1 MSVPINFGTFFME
14 HTIVLTISNLSEER
28 REILMALLA
37 EQGFEAFEE
46 KESTL
51 VSCMSESQ
59 FDLTATKDVLQ
70 DYTNDYSIETVA
82 PRNWNAEWEQQY
94 QPVILNDFAGI
105 RADFHPP
112 LTGVQYEIVIT
123 PKMSFG
129 TGHHAT
135 TRLMMQAMK
144 HIDFTEKKVFDF
156 GTGTGVLAIL
166 ASILGAV
173 HIDAMDID
181 DWVVDNALENIEK
194 NNQHNI
200 RAFVGAEPIQNE
212 QYDVVIANINRH
224 ILQEHMLS
232 MRAVL
237 KSDGYLLMSGFY
249 EEDIPVLEAAAN
261 EAGLYITTADIQDR
275 WACLVLQTKSQ
286 ES

>member
-1 MSVPINFGTFFME
+1 MKN
-14 HTIVLTISNLSEER
+14 TIVLTISNLSEDL

-46 KESTL
+46 QESTL
-51 VSCMSESQ
+51 VCCINESQ
-59 FDLTATKDVLQ
+59 FDLTVTKDLLQ

-112 LTGVQYEIVIT
+112 LKDVKYEIVIT

-144 HIDFTEKKVFDF
+144 NIDFTGKKVFDF

-166 ASILGAV
+166 ASMLGAA
-173 HIDAMDID
+173 HADAMDID

-194 NNQHNI
+194 NEISNVD
-200 RAFVGAEPIQNE
+200 AFVGNAPLKDQR
-212 QYDVVIANINRH
+212 YDIILANINRH
-224 ILQEHMLS
+224 ILLEHMLNIHS
-232 MRAVL
+232 VL

-249 EEDIPVLEAAAN
+249 EEDIPVLKTSAN
-261 EAGLYITTADIQDR
+261 EAGLYIISLDLQDR
-275 WACLVLQTKSQ
+275 WACLVLQTKILK
-286 ES
+286 

>member
-1 MSVPINFGTFFME
+1 ME
-14 HTIVLTISNLSEER
+14 HTIVLTISNLSDER

-46 KESTL
+46 QESTL
-51 VSCMSESQ
+51 VSCISESQ

-70 DYTNDYSIETVA
+70 DYTNDYSIETVS

-94 QPVILNDFAGI
+94 QPVILDDFAGI

-112 LTGVQYEIVIT
+112 LTGIKYEIVIT

-144 HIDFTEKKVFDF
+144 DIDFKGKKVFDF

-166 ASILGAV
+166 ASLLGAV

-181 DWVVDNALENIEK
+181 DWVVDNAKENIEK
-194 NNQHNI
+194 NDLRNI
-200 RAFVGAEPIQNE
+200 HAFIGSEPIQHE

-224 ILQEHMLS
+224 ILLEHMIS
-232 MRAVL
+232 MREIL
-237 KSDGYLLMSGFY
+237 KSGGCLLMSGFY
-249 EEDIPVLEAAAN
+249 EEDIPVLESAAG
-261 EAGLYITTADIQDR
+261 EVGLFISSSAR
-275 WACLVLQTKSQ
+275 EHHWVCLVLKIKDI
-286 ES
+286 

>member
-1 MSVPINFGTFFME
+1 ME

-46 KESTL
+46 TESTL
-51 VSCMSESQ
+51 VSCISESR
-59 FDLTATKDVLQ
+59 FDLTATKEVLQ

-94 QPVILNDFAGI
+94 QPVIINHFAGI

-112 LTGVQYEIVIT
+112 LSDVQYEIIIT

-135 TRLMMQAMK
+135 TRLMMKAMK
-144 HIDFTEKKVFDF
+144 DIDFTGKKVFDF

-166 ASILGAV
+166 AAMLGAS

-181 DWVVDNALENIEK
+181 DWVVDNAKENIEK
-194 NNQHNI
+194 NNQHTI
-200 RAFVGAEPIQNE
+200 RAFVGSAPMVAE
-212 QYDVVIANINRH
+212 QYDVIIANINRH
-224 ILQEHMLS
+224 ILLEHMLS

-249 EEDIPVLEAAAN
+249 VEDIPVLESAAQ
-261 EAGLYITTADIQDR
+261 EVGLYITFSDLQDR
-275 WACLVLQTKSQ
+275 WACLVLQLKKM
-286 ES
+286 

>member
-1 MSVPINFGTFFME
+1 MQN
-14 HTIVLTISNLSEER
+14 TIVLTFRDVHEEQSELL
-28 REILMALLA
+28 IALLEA
-37 EQGFEAFEE
+37 VGFEAFEE
-46 KESTL
+46 KENL
-51 VSCMSESQ
+51 LIACISEPE
-59 FDLTATKDVLQ
+59 FDEASVREVLMPLSVNY
-70 DYTNDYSIETVA
+70 DKEVA
-82 PRNWNAEWEQQY
+82 SPRNWNAEWEQQY

-144 HIDFTEKKVFDF
+144 HIDFKGKNVFDF

-166 ASILGAV
+166 ASMLGAV

-200 RAFVGAEPIQNE
+200 RAFVGSEPIQHE

-224 ILQEHMLS
+224 ILLEHMMS
-232 MRAVL
+232 MRTVL
-237 KSDGYLLMSGFY
+237 KSDGFLLMSGFY
-249 EEDIPVLEAAAN
+249 EEDIPVLEASAN
-261 EAGLYITTADIQDR
+261 EAGLYISSSDLQDR
-275 WACLVLQTKSQ
+275 WVCLVLAINNII
-286 ES
+286 

>member
-1 MSVPINFGTFFME
+1 ME

-46 KESTL
+46 QESTL
-51 VSCMSESQ
+51 VSCIKESQ

-70 DYTNDYSIETVA
+70 DYINDYTIETVA

-112 LTGVQYEIVIT
+112 LTGVKYEIVIT

-144 HIDFTEKKVFDF
+144 EIDFKGKKVFDF

-166 ASILGAV
+166 ASLLGAE

-181 DWVVDNALENIEK
+181 DWVVENALENIEK
-194 NNQHNI
+194 NQVGHVH
-200 RAFVGAEPIQNE
+200 AFVGNAPLKDQR
-212 QYDVVIANINRH
+212 YDIILANINRH
-224 ILQEHMLS
+224 ILLEHMNNI
-232 MRAVL
+232 RAVL
-237 KSDGYLLMSGFY
+237 ELDGCLLMSGFY
-249 EEDIPVLEAAAN
+249 KEDIPILEEAAN
-261 EAGLYITTADIQDR
+261 EVGLYISSTEIQDR
-275 WACLVLQTKSQ
+275 WACLVLHAKNQ
-286 ES
+286 E

>member
-1 MSVPINFGTFFME
+1 ME
-14 HTIVLTISNLSEER
+14 HTIVLTISNLSDER

-46 KESTL
+46 QESTL
-51 VSCMSESQ
+51 VSCISESQ

-70 DYTNDYSIETVA
+70 DYTNDYSVETVA

-94 QPVILNDFAGI
+94 QPVILDDFAGI

-112 LTGVQYEIVIT
+112 LTGIKYEIVIT

-144 HIDFTEKKVFDF
+144 DIDFKGKKVFDF

-166 ASILGAV
+166 ASLLGAV

-181 DWVVDNALENIEK
+181 DWVVDNAKENIEK
-194 NNQHNI
+194 NDLRNI
-200 RAFVGAEPIQNE
+200 HAFIGSEPIQHE

-224 ILQEHMLS
+224 ILLEHMIS
-232 MRAVL
+232 MREIL
-237 KSDGYLLMSGFY
+237 KSGGCLLMSGFY
-249 EEDIPVLEAAAN
+249 EEDIPVLESAAG
-261 EAGLYITTADIQDR
+261 EVGLFISSSAR
-275 WACLVLQTKSQ
+275 EHHWVCLVLKIKDI
-286 ES
+286 

>member
-1 MSVPINFGTFFME
+1 MQN
-14 HTIVLTISNLSEER
+14 TIVLTFRDVYAEQSELL
-28 REILMALLA
+28 IALLGVL
-37 EQGFEAFEE
+37 GFEAFEE
-46 KESTL
+46 KEDQL
-51 VSCMSESQ
+51 IACISEPE
-59 FDLTATKDVLQ
+59 FDEASVREVLMPFSVNY
-70 DYTNDYSIETVA
+70 DKEVA
-82 PRNWNAEWEQQY
+82 VPRNWNAEWEQQY

-166 ASILGAV
+166 ASMLGAAY
-173 HIDAMDID
+173 IDAMDID
-181 DWVVDNALENIEK
+181 DWVVDNALENIDK

-200 RAFVGAEPIQNE
+200 RAFVGAEPLQHE
-212 QYDVVIANINRH
+212 KYDVVIANINRH
-224 ILQEHMLS
+224 ILLEHMLN
-232 MRAVL
+232 MRTVL
-237 KSDGYLLMSGFY
+237 KSDGCLLMSGFY

-261 EAGLYITTADIQDR
+261 EAGLYISSSDLQDR
-275 WACLVLQTKSQ
+275 WACLILQANDMR
-286 ES
+286 

>member
-1 MSVPINFGTFFME
+1 ME
-14 HTIVLTISNLSEER
+14 HTIVITISNLSEEH

-46 KESTL
+46 QESTL
-51 VSCMSESQ
+51 VSCISESK

-112 LTGVQYEIVIT
+112 LMGVEYEIVIT

-144 HIDFTEKKVFDF
+144 HVDFTAKKVFDF

-166 ASILGAV
+166 ASMLGAT
-173 HIDAMDID
+173 HTDAVDID

-194 NNQHNI
+194 NNKHNI

-224 ILQEHMLS
+224 ILLEHML
-232 MRAVL
+232 R
-237 KSDGYLLMSGFY
+237 YLLMSGFY
-249 EEDIPVLEAAAN
+249 QEDIPVLEAAAN
-261 EAGLYITTADIQDR
+261 ESGLYITSSDIQDR

>member
-1 MSVPINFGTFFME
+1 
-14 HTIVLTISNLSEER
+14 
-28 REILMALLA
+28 MALLA

-46 KESTL
+46 QESTL
-51 VSCMSESQ
+51 VCCISESQ
-59 FDLTATKDVLQ
+59 FDLIATKDVLQ

-112 LTGVQYEIVIT
+112 LKDVKYEIVIT

-144 HIDFTEKKVFDF
+144 NIDFTGKKVFDF

-166 ASILGAV
+166 ASMLGAA
-173 HIDAMDID
+173 HADAMDID

-194 NNQHNI
+194 NEISNVD
-200 RAFVGAEPIQNE
+200 AFVGNAPLKDQR
-212 QYDVVIANINRH
+212 YDIILANINRH
-224 ILQEHMLS
+224 ILLEHMLNIHS
-232 MRAVL
+232 VL
-237 KSDGYLLMSGFY
+237 KSDGYLLISGFY
-249 EEDIPVLEAAAN
+249 EEDIPVLETSAN
-261 EAGLYITTADIQDR
+261 EAGLYITSSDIQDR
-275 WACLVLQTKSQ
+275 WACLVLQTKSLK
-286 ES
+286 

>member
-1 MSVPINFGTFFME
+1 MKN
-14 HTIVLTISNLSEER
+14 TIVLTISNLSEDR

-46 KESTL
+46 QESTL
-51 VSCMSESQ
+51 VCCISESQ
-59 FDLTATKDVLQ
+59 FDLIATKDLLQ

-112 LTGVQYEIVIT
+112 LKDVKYEIVIT

-144 HIDFTEKKVFDF
+144 NIDFTGKKVFDF

-166 ASILGAV
+166 ASMLGAA
-173 HIDAMDID
+173 HADAMDID

-194 NNQHNI
+194 NEISNVD
-200 RAFVGAEPIQNE
+200 AFVGNAPLKDQR
-212 QYDVVIANINRH
+212 YDIILANINRH
-224 ILQEHMLS
+224 ILLEHMLN
-232 MRAVL
+232 MHAVL

-249 EEDIPVLEAAAN
+249 EEDIPVLKTSAN
-261 EAGLYITTADIQDR
+261 EAGLYIISLDLQDR
-275 WACLVLQTKSQ
+275 WACLVLQTKILK
-286 ES
+286 